1 MFEYLKNAFTIFFQ
15 NKMRT
20 FLTMLGIIIG
30 IASVIIIISIGNS
43 AKKLIVS
50 QVESQG
56 SNLIAIFPGNSE
68 DDGPPVSVMG
78 IVITTLKYEEITG
91 LVNNNQFPHISAA
104 SGFVQGID
112 TVNFQGNKMDTT
124 FLGTSYSMPELDDTK
139 IEIGN
144 FFTKQDEE
152 TLAKVAVIG
161 YDVAKE
167 LFADQNPVGE
177 IIKIKKINFKI
188 IGVVEKKNSSGFSNP
203 NKQIY
208 LPITTVQKLL
218 LGINYI
224 SYARVKVDE
233 VYNIDKTMEDI
244 EFYLKDKHNIASN
257 EPNDFKVNS
266 QQNAIDT
273 FLTITNTITLFL
285 TGVATL
291 ALLVGGIGIMNI
303 MLASV
308 QERTREIGLRK
319 AIGAKKRQILF
330 QFLVETVILTLVAGI
345 LGILFGIFIS
355 FSIAKIA
362 NFLNFDWKFSVSI
375 FSIILGV
382 GISTFVGYLSGLLPA
397 LRASNLNPID
407 ALRYE

>member
-1 MFEYLKNAFTIFFQ
+1 MSDYLKNAFAIFFQ

-30 IASVIIIISIGNS
+30 ISSVIIIISIGDS

-78 IVITTLKYEEITG
+78 IVITTLKYDEIAE
-91 LVNNNQFPHISAA
+91 LENNSQFPHIESAVA
-104 SGFVQGID
+104 YVQGID
-112 TVNFQGNKMDTT
+112 TVSSQGNKMDTT
-124 FLGTSYSMPELDDTK
+124 FLGTSYAMPELDGTK
-139 IEIGN
+139 MFIGE
-144 FFTKQDEE
+144 FFNKQDED

-167 LFADQNPVGE
+167 LFGDKNPIGE
-177 IIKIKKINFKI
+177 LIKIKKSNFKI
-188 IGVVEKKNSSGFSNP
+188 IGVVEKKNVSGFSNP
-203 NKQIY
+203 NKQIF

-218 LGINYI
+218 LGINYV
-224 SYARVKVDE
+224 SYARIKVDE
-233 VYNIDKTMEDI
+233 VDNINVTMEDV
-244 EFYLKDKHNIASN
+244 EYYLRDKHDIASN
-257 EPNDFKVNS
+257 EPNDFNVNS

-273 FLTITNTITLFL
+273 FLTITSTITWFL

-291 ALLVGGIGIMNI
+291 ALVVGGIGIMNI

-319 AIGAKKRQILF
+319 ALGAKKRQILF
-330 QFLVETVILTLVAGI
+330 QFLIETIILTMLAGL
-345 LGILFGIFIS
+345 LGILSGIAIS
-355 FSIAKIA
+355 FLVSKVA
-362 NFLNFDWKFSVSI
+362 FLLGFDWEFSVSI
-375 FSIILGV
+375 FSIFLGV
-382 GISTFVGYLSGLLPA
+382 GISTFVGYLSGILPA
-397 LRASNLNPID
+397 LRASNLNPIE